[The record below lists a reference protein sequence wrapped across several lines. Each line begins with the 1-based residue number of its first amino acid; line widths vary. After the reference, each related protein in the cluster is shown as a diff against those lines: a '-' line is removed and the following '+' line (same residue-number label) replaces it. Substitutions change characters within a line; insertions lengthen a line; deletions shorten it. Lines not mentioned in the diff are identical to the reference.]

1 MVNILFISLFR
12 KERYTNMGFNDD
24 RFDMN
29 DDEFF
34 NEFFPENEDDD
45 VESDYPNNPI
55 SNFLQNHFWN
65 IPSYGFMAAGAI
77 GPDGKF
83 RPLTDKEKEA
93 LKNSLR
99 SQKPFMSMMMSG
111 AMGAYFTL
119 FNGEWLVRC
128 MNTEDDNM
136 NFVKTTG
143 TIHFQILPNMQWKG
157 PRSVDVYEVYEYILK
172 SHYFRI
178 LIAYYFEIPSY
189 WANEGMSAKIIYNQT
204 DLKHPNI
211 YIDVS
216 IRLYPLPDYCSSD
229 LEDTYRDS
237 YSDIVYMG
245 DKQRIPC
252 SKDVTFFRFY
262 HLPQMIIKWDFA
274 INPNGY
280 VNFNN
285 INAQALYHHLL
296 TKDIEEVMNA
306 FYPFA
311 IGYNDILKE
320 SLFHS
325 LLNAQYIINTDE
337 FTMSITG
344 YFSPAYITYNQ
355 SLFRIDF
362 MDRDNFLLQL
372 NNDNPLL
379 KRPLSEEKP
388 ALQEANMFT
397 FLNNAF
403 STPDTQNI
411 ILSISTLGG
420 INNYQSSNWMLYKIS
435 KVLISTNMIIRDE
448 EMQNNRQLFDQIA
461 EESPQYY
468 IFPNIP
474 STTFEGVDL
483 IIPDLTYNVNRDT
496 KLNIYAIMVFDLT
509 KVNAVHVFENIKDF
523 IKEFKDTLDPRVIHL
538 LETGRMHYNLA
549 YNDQRFI
556 KLALIDTA
564 VRENPTKSTEN
575 SSEKKSPN
583 KRKGLGFFGI

>member
-1 MVNILFISLFR
+1 
-12 KERYTNMGFNDD
+12 MGFNDD
-24 RFDMN
+24 RFNMS

-34 NEFFPENEDDD
+34 DDFFPDDEEDEDEDD

-55 SNFLQNHFWN
+55 SNFMKQFGG
-65 IPSYGFMAAGAI
+65 IPSSGFMAAGAI

-99 SQKPFMSMMMSG
+99 AQKPFMPMMLSG
-111 AMGAYFTL
+111 SMGAYFTL

-128 MNTEDDNM
+128 LNTEDNDM

-143 TIHFQILPNMQWKG
+143 TMHFQVLPNVRWKG
-157 PRSVDVYEVYEYILK
+157 PRKADIYEVYEYILK
-172 SHYFRI
+172 SHYFKI
-178 LIAYYFEIPSY
+178 LISYYFEIPSY
-189 WANEGMSAKIIYNQT
+189 WCNEGISAKIIYNQT
-204 DLKHPNI
+204 DPKHPNI
-211 YIDVS
+211 YIDVG
-216 IRLYPLPDYCSSD
+216 IRLYPLPDYCSGD
-229 LEDTYRDS
+229 LADTYRDS
-237 YSDIVYMG
+237 YSDIVYVG

-252 SKDVTFFRFY
+252 SKNVTFFRSY
-262 HLPQMIIKWDFA
+262 HVPQVIIQWDFA

-280 VNFNN
+280 VDFNN
-285 INAQALYHHLL
+285 ISAQALYHHLL
-296 TKDIEEVMNA
+296 TKDIEKVLNA
-306 FYPFA
+306 FYPSA

-325 LLNAQYIINTDE
+325 LLNAQYIINSDE

-344 YFSPAYITYNQ
+344 YFSPAYLTYDK
-355 SLFRIDF
+355 SLFRVDF
-362 MDRDNFLLQL
+362 MDRDNFLLHVD
-372 NNDNPLL
+372 NTNPLL
-379 KRPLSEEKP
+379 KRPLSEEKSAS

-411 ILSISTLGG
+411 ILSISTIGN
-420 INNYQSSNWMLYKIS
+420 INNYQSSDWMLYKIS

-448 EMQNNRQLFDQIA
+448 EMQGNRQLFDQI
-461 EESPQYY
+461 EEEYPQYY

-474 STTFEGVDL
+474 STTFDGLNL
-483 IIPDLTYNVNRDT
+483 IIPNLTYNINRDT
-496 KLNIYAIMVFDLT
+496 ILNLYAIMVFDLT
-509 KVNAVHVFENIKDF
+509 KVNAAHVVENINKF
-523 IKEFKDTLDPRVIHL
+523 IDKFKDTLNPRIIHL
-538 LETGRMHYNLA
+538 LETGRMHYALA
-549 YNDQRFI
+549 YNDQRFL

-564 VRENPTKSTEN
+564 VRDNSNKPTES
-575 SSEKKSPN
+575 SSEKKPPN